1 MAKLFWRL
9 DRSAITS
16 RQFGDRQHF
25 DSPSDRGD
33 KQCVVQ
39 VYVVCES
46 AGSWNKQALTDSW
59 RGAPHYFMILLL
71 CAGKEGEFALVN
83 VSLFFIIYMAGVLVY
98 EGLRG
103 WFSGVPQEWGWD
115 GWMVAQKPARVFV
128 VDVFVE
134 RVMVPFLLSPSPVI
148 YVVRKAGSR
157 F

>member
-1 MAKLFWRL
+1 
-9 DRSAITS
+9 
-16 RQFGDRQHF
+16 
-25 DSPSDRGD
+25 
-33 KQCVVQ
+33 
-39 VYVVCES
+39 
-46 AGSWNKQALTDSW
+46 
-59 RGAPHYFMILLL
+59 MILLL

-103 WFSGVPQEWGWD
+103 WFSGVPQEWGWVN
-115 GWMVAQKPARVFV
+115 GRTKPARVFV